1 MKITV
6 EQVKNYGFDL
16 YEKKRDLYVL
26 FPENVLLEPPWLI
39 LERNLYA
46 NFEYRY
52 QIIAHRTDELTNKYR
67 GLFVTSEWVMKFCIH
82 HEEAARIKTTHQLK
96 KLKKEEDMLAKKEED
111 MLAKKEEEQNDPAE
125 KQKLSED
132 MLNRYKTKQTG
143 YRSGANICPVCNG
156 DGGVRKCYKCEGTGW
171 V

>member
-6 EQVKNYGFDL
+6 EQARNYGFDL

-39 LERNLYA
+39 LERNLYT

-67 GLFVTSEWVMKFCIH
+67 GLFVTSEWVIKFCIH
-82 HEEAARIKTTHQLK
+82 HEEAARIKTSHYLK
-96 KLKKEEDMLAKKEED
+96 KLKKEEDMLAKKEE
-111 MLAKKEEEQNDPAE
+111 EQNAPKLIAE
-125 KQKLSED
+125 RQRLRNEENEH